1 MVASGQ
7 KSRTIPRFNR
17 QDRAMTILR
26 MLPLLITLVVAS
38 CASQIMGKY
47 VGQDIREVAIS
58 YGPPSNAFDLGDGQR
73 VFQWISITS
82 ITTPGREQTTGTVTA
97 IGNTAWL
104 HSNTTITA
112 LKRSLKKMSA
122 HTLPLGMRRGKP
134 GSFPK

>member
-1 MVASGQ
+1 
-7 KSRTIPRFNR
+7 
-17 QDRAMTILR
+17 MTILR